1 MMFDRLMVLVN
12 KTRALRSQEWGDDK
26 VTRKMLRAYQAK
38 NSILAVMIFDRV
50 DFESLTPQ
58 ALLSK
63 LIHHENNQQDVI
75 NANSQNPNSTGY
87 KKGVALSA
95 SNASNDNHSSKSKN
109 KKDKSVVES
118 SSDEDDG
125 DDEVALLIKSFKKF
139 IKKSY
144 KKSYGDDKKRS
155 KKIPYYECRELGH
168 FVADCPIKTQE
179 D

>member
-1 MMFDRLMVLVN
+1 
-12 KTRALRSQEWGDDK
+12 
-26 VTRKMLRAYQAK
+26 MLRAYQAK
-38 NSILAVMIFDRV
+38 NNILAAVIYERD

-63 LIHHENNQQDVI
+63 LNHQDNMEQDVI
-75 NANSQNPNSTGY
+75 NANSQNPNSIGY

-95 SNASNDNHSSKSKN
+95 SNASEYNHSSKSKK

-125 DDEVALLIKSFKKF
+125 DDKVVLLIKGFRKF
-139 IKKSY
+139 MKKKSY

-155 KKIPYYECRELGH
+155 KKRPCYECGKVGH
-168 FVADCPIKTQE
+168 FVADCPIKKAREEEERSKNKVQ
-179 D
+179 